1 MQFIRHCPSIFS
13 IWRREG
19 NAEKLGLLFPL
30 SPFLPPLRTSN
41 VFTFRN
47 YAATAATG
55 GNGGVL
61 IAAKHAIENAE
72 EGNEKLGG
80 IYYFLLWFRALFSF
94 NYRYMF
100 TLMSWRYTYVR
111 TISHFRSTNLAYSMA
126 MSCPIFGQLILL
138 GMVSMTAN
146 LLGVPDFH

>member
-94 NYRYMF
+94 NYRCMF
-100 TLMSWRYTYVR
+100 TLMS
-111 TISHFRSTNLAYSMA
+111 
-126 MSCPIFGQLILL
+126 
-138 GMVSMTAN
+138 
-146 LLGVPDFH
+146 